1 MPTISRL
8 PSDREQGGSTAARL
22 PPMPARFCWM
32 GADRAIGMMKKFAA
46 GFHDER
52 RAHLVEQEVETLVG
66 QRVFATAATRT

>member
-1 MPTISRL
+1 
-8 PSDREQGGSTAARL
+8 
-22 PPMPARFCWM
+22 MPARFCWM